1 MDRTEYLASYCASID
16 CTNKKLGDCDLCM
29 YEKGRADTFKE
40 CIDILKGIDK
50 QVADIFEN
58 IVMNAEHYNK
68 KGK

>member
-1 MDRTEYLASYCASID
+1 
-16 CTNKKLGDCDLCM
+16 M
-29 YEKGRADTFKE
+29 YDKGRADAFKE

-68 KGK
+68 KGGNNGR